1 MQVRNLLI
9 FFGVFFWA
17 AAEFA
22 AAEAKYGHRFRPR
35 PAKQSTYAPAKP
47 PTRYLR
53 GVQVADSKMTPQ
65 LARWIWWVAHREVP
79 MSPVDIQR
87 YLADY
92 PDPIRRW
99 NIPLRTVQ
107 WWCKRE
113 EQPNGKRLRRK
124 GGGRKP
130 SIPTDAEN
138 RIADLI
144 VKNAKIKRCV
154 SNYSVRV
161 QLGMAVG
168 KSIASHGIARRFRKR
183 HGFGHDIV
191 ILSDKCLH

>member
-1 MQVRNLLI
+1 
-9 FFGVFFWA
+9 
-17 AAEFA
+17 
-22 AAEAKYGHRFRPR
+22 
-35 PAKQSTYAPAKP
+35 
-47 PTRYLR
+47 
-53 GVQVADSKMTPQ
+53 
-65 LARWIWWVAHREVP
+65 
-79 MSPVDIQR
+79 MSSIDIQR

-107 WWCKRE
+107 WWCQRE

-130 SIPTDAEN
+130 SIPAEAEN

-144 VKNAKIKRCV
+144 IKNAKVKRCV

-183 HGFGHDIV
+183 HGFDHDV
-191 ILSDKCLH
+191 VKQSDQCLPGNNQPHFSCSQSGLRCGRQSKKQKKMQKEPNAII